1 MVRFCGLSAT
11 LGAFRLGALPAIVR
25 RSSSGQSGGGRGIGG
40 SSFLAFPFRGFP
52 LGAKRKGSVVGGTQR
67 AFSSRRTGA
76 GSPGFAEPRWL
87 RGGGGWSRSFWG
99 AAFWGP
105 RGGAPRGAGPF
116 GLFPFGTASF
126 ALFGPK
132 SQVFPA
138 TFRLRFG
145 ELPAT
150 KRRRLRRP
158 FVTKFAVSS
167 PFAAGGFFF
176 LITREGALAG
186 GFCPQ
191 RPGAGAAPTSPL
203 CRGEVRHFA
212 VRKSPARH
220 FAALPWRSPTKPPGF
235 PTSPWQSSPLCSAKV
250 HQATRFFTS
259 PRESRWPHFAALPC

>member
-1 MVRFCGLSAT
+1 MGKA
-11 LGAFRLGALPAIVR
+11 G
-25 RSSSGQSGGGRGIGG
+25 
-40 SSFLAFPFRGFP
+40 
-52 LGAKRKGSVVGGTQR
+52 VGG
-67 AFSSRRTGA
+67 ASGV
-76 GSPGFAEPRWL
+76 P
-87 RGGGGWSRSFWG
+87 
-99 AAFWGP
+99 
-105 RGGAPRGAGPF
+105 PF
-116 GLFPFGTASF
+116 LLFPFGAFRS
-126 ALFGPK
+126 APSGKGRSLGAPREPSRAGGLGRGRQVSPSRAGCAGAGACRGP
-132 SQVFPA
+132 
-138 TFRLRFG
+138 FRLRFG